1 MLSSSFPLCVF
12 AQNETVHVFNQVD
25 AKDNI
30 TLVAL
35 RRYIRRK
42 ITSVEKEGC
51 TKLLERVVLEGG
63 TAFTT
68 VLFEN
73 YETFTPIEAA
83 ALILQEIQQAVEK
96 SPTLNLKTI
105 FRMIDR
111 DRSGTI
117 DKLEF
122 SHVLKKFKISLND
135 EEINNVFQ
143 MFDDGDGELSVGE
156 FLVAVN
162 NRVEFIRDLVK
173 AEMVRKQIEQC
184 NSLKHFDDPTK
195 TFTSKK

>member
-1 MLSSSFPLCVF
+1 M
-12 AQNETVHVFNQVD
+12 
-25 AKDNI
+25 
-30 TLVAL
+30 
-35 RRYIRRK
+35 
-42 ITSVEKEGC
+42 
-51 TKLLERVVLEGG
+51 ERVVLEGG